1 VRYQS
6 TRGGVTG
13 ASFEEV
19 LLAGLAADGGLFIPE
34 TWPQMTIAELDGVR
48 SLSYPQLAAAV
59 AGRFVGD
66 AFSAEELDEAA
77 AEAYRGFRHDEVAP
91 LRQLD
96 DDLYL
101 LELFWGPTLSFKDY
115 ALQLLGVLF
124 DRLLTRRG
132 ERLTI
137 VGATSGDTGSAAIE
151 ALGGMPSVDV
161 IILHPHGRV
170 SEVQRRQMTTV
181 HHDNIHNIAIE
192 GTFDDCQDLVKAMF
206 ADAEFRDELRLSAVN
221 SINFGRIMAQVTYYL
236 WATLQLDA
244 TESGIGFSVPTGNF
258 GNIYA
263 GYVARSIGVPINWL
277 VAGNNRNNGLNRFFR
292 TGTLTIE
299 TVTPTITPAMD
310 IQIPSNLERL
320 LFELYDHD
328 GDALASAMEAFR
340 RNGTMSVPTARLST
354 AKSVFDSM
362 WMSDEAVEGF
372 IGQVAADHQIT
383 VDPHT
388 AIGLAAAYMRPRQPG
403 SPFVAIATAHP
414 AKFPEAV
421 ERATGSRPVL
431 PPELED
437 LYQRQ
442 ERFDVLDNDLEA
454 VKAAVRSSSRR

>member
-1 VRYQS
+1 MRYES
-6 TRGGVTG
+6 TRGKVKG
-13 ASFEEV
+13 ASFEDV
-19 LLAGLAADGGLFIPE
+19 LLAGLASDGGLFIPQE
-34 TWPQMTIAELDGVR
+34 WPQMTVAELNGLA
-48 SLSYPQLAAAV
+48 SLSYPELSAAV

-66 AFSAEELDEAA
+66 TFSAAELEEAA
-77 AEAYRGFRHDEVAP
+77 AEAYRGFRHEEIAP
-91 LRQLD
+91 LRKLS

-115 ALQLLGVLF
+115 ALQLLGELF
-124 DRLLTRRG
+124 DRLLAKRG

-151 ALGGMPSVDV
+151 ALRGRPRVDV

-170 SEVQRRQMTTV
+170 SDVQRRQMTTV
-181 HHDNIHNIAIE
+181 TDHNIHNIAIE

-206 ADAEFRDELRLSAVN
+206 ADAVFRDELHLSAVN

-236 WATLQLDA
+236 WATLRLEA

-263 GYVARSIGVPINWL
+263 GYAARSIGVPINWL
-277 VAGNNRNNGLNRFFR
+277 IAGNNRNNGLNRFFR

-320 LFELYDHD
+320 LFELYDHE
-328 GDALASAMEAFR
+328 GEALASAMDAFR
-340 RNGTMSVPTARLST
+340 QNGTMSVPTARLST
-354 AKSVFDSM
+354 TKSVFDSM

-372 IGQVAADHQIT
+372 IGQVFGDYGIV

-388 AIGLAAAYMRPRQPG
+388 AIGLAAAFMRPRQPG
-403 SPFVAIATAHP
+403 SPFVSIATAHP

-421 ERATGSRPVL
+421 ERAVGETPRL
-431 PPELED
+431 PEGFDNLLTAD
-437 LYQRQ
+437 
-442 ERFDVLDNDLEA
+442 ERFTLLPNDLDA
-454 VKAAVRSSSRR
+454 VKNEVRSAARS